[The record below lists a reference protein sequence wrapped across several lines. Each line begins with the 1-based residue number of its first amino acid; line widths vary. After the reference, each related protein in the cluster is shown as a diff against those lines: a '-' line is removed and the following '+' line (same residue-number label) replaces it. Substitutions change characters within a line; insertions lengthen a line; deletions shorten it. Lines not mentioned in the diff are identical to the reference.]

1 MRDDGLYNVYCRG
14 RELALDPLGF
24 GPWESVKDEGAESRE
39 WREVNRSKLKA
50 ERERLS
56 CEDAKIGEGLELVD
70 WSSFNPPLNR

>member
-1 MRDDGLYNVYCRG
+1 VRDDGLYNVYCRG

-50 ERERLS
+50 ERERL
-56 CEDAKIGEGLELVD
+56 KL
-70 WSSFNPPLNR
+70 